1 MDDNASRAGLVR
13 ARSGTQHERDS
24 GFLSGLV
31 DLLPRL
37 GYRGLLPSVSF
48 VRQEQRPL
56 LPIAAQTRQHSRAA
70 SEDSNIAESISST
83 QDSTEQQL
91 QAEQSEVSTSG
102 RDGQEANQQTESPAA
117 AAERHRMGSANSF
130 DLQVQSVDFTEADS
144 VQQLWTL
151 CSKLAVFDCGLQGDS
166 QATAT

>member
-1 MDDNASRAGLVR
+1 MDYDASRAGLVR
-13 ARSGTQHERDS
+13 ARSGVQHERDS

-56 LPIAAQTRQHSRAA
+56 LPIAAQASQPSQAA

-91 QAEQSEVSTSG
+91 QVEQSEVSTSG

-117 AAERHRMGSANSF
+117 AAERHRIGSANSF
-130 DLQVQSVDFTEADS
+130 DLQVQLLDLTEADS
-144 VQQLWTL
+144 VQQLW
-151 CSKLAVFDCGLQGDS
+151 K
-166 QATAT
+166 

>member
-1 MDDNASRAGLVR
+1 MDNDASRAGLIR
-13 ARSGTQHERDS
+13 ARSGIQHERDS

-56 LPIAAQTRQHSRAA
+56 LPIAAQTRQHSQAA
-70 SEDSNIAESISST
+70 SGDSDIAEISST

-91 QAEQSEVSTSG
+91 QVEQSEVSTSG

-117 AAERHRMGSANSF
+117 AAERHRIGSGNSF
-130 DLQVQSVDFTEADS
+130 DPQVWLLALTA
-144 VQQLWTL
+144 VQQLW
-151 CSKLAVFDCGLQGDS
+151 K
-166 QATAT
+166 

>member
-1 MDDNASRAGLVR
+1 MDNDASRAGLIR
-13 ARSGTQHERDS
+13 ARSGIQHERDS

-56 LPIAAQTRQHSRAA
+56 LPIAAQTRQHSQAA
-70 SEDSNIAESISST
+70 SGDSDIAESISST

-91 QAEQSEVSTSG
+91 QVEESEVSTSG

-117 AAERHRMGSANSF
+117 AAERHRIGSGNSF
-130 DLQVQSVDFTEADS
+130 DLQVWLLDLTA
-144 VQQLWTL
+144 VQQLW
-151 CSKLAVFDCGLQGDS
+151 K
-166 QATAT
+166 